1 MMISSLLRPFCVLTG
16 AGLEVRCRSAGLS
29 RAGTTCGV
37 GVERCVDC
45 CNTGAAAVMEAG
57 LGSDST
63 EGEGEGDLSLI
74 LLRGDGLGSR
84 GMIPMLCRSAM
95 YRLSEAAPIQK

>member
-1 MMISSLLRPFCVLTG
+1 
-16 AGLEVRCRSAGLS
+16 
-29 RAGTTCGV
+29 
-37 GVERCVDC
+37 
-45 CNTGAAAVMEAG
+45 